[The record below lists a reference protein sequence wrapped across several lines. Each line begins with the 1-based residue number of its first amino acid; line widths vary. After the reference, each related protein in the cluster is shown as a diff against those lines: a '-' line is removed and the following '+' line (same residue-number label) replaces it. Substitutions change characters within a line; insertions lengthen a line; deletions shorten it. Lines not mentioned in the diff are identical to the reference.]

1 MKICDD
7 FCFNF
12 NTNSLLNKGRFRM
25 DSNPLKPSF
34 VMSISCYKAINY
46 AWHQGQQSPLRLKQI
61 KV

>member
-25 DSNPLKPSF
+25 GRTPLETVPCYICVPLVYQLFMAAKPTPIKANK
-34 VMSISCYKAINY
+34 SISA
-46 AWHQGQQSPLRLKQI
+46 
-61 KV
+61 